1 MSKFFDT
8 FRPLKVENP
17 NGDIYRIL
25 RKNEDSFE
33 GFGEAY
39 FSTIHHNSIKAW
51 KKHNRMIMN
60 LVVPVGEVG
69 FVFTDGTEFESI
81 IVGKSNYLRLAVYP
95 GIWFGF
101 KGISSDQSLILNI
114 SNIVH
119 SDKEVDRREV
129 SSFNF
134 EWGEL

>member
-39 FSTIHHNSIKAW
+39 FSAIHHNSIKAW
-51 KKHNRMIMN
+51 K
-60 LVVPVGEVG
+60 
-69 FVFTDGTEFESI
+69 SI
-81 IVGKSNYLRLAVYP
+81 TG
-95 GIWFGF
+95 
-101 KGISSDQSLILNI
+101 
-114 SNIVH
+114 
-119 SDKEVDRREV
+119 
-129 SSFNF
+129 
-134 EWGEL
+134 

>member
-8 FRPLKVENP
+8 FKPLKVENP

-39 FSTIHHNSIKAW
+39 FSTINHNSIKAW

-69 FVFTDGTEFESI
+69 FVFTDGTEFESV
-81 IVGKSNYLRLAVYP
+81 IVGKSNYLRLAVNP

-101 KGISSDQSLILNI
+101 KGISSDRSLILNI

-119 SDKEVDRREV
+119 SDDEVDRREV